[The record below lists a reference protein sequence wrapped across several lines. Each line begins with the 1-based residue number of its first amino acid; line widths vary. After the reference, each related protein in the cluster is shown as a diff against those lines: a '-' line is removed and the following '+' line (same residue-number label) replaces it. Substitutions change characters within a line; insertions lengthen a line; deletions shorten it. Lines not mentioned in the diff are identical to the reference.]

1 MYVTYILTIILSVIL
16 IHSFQ
21 ILTQKQVDNIL
32 QSTPCV
38 SDDLKNVNLMQKLK
52 DQGIVSYT
60 DFLFL
65 TSLLTKVSLLGVD
78 SLWGGCMFIPA
89 DWGS

>member
-1 MYVTYILTIILSVIL
+1 MYITYILTIILLVIL

-32 QSTPCV
+32 QSTPSV
-38 SDDLKNVNLMQKLK
+38 SDDLKNVNFMQKLK

-78 SLWGGCMFIPA
+78 SL
-89 DWGS
+89 

>member
-1 MYVTYILTIILSVIL
+1 M
-16 IHSFQ
+16 
-21 ILTQKQVDNIL
+21 QVDNIL
-32 QSTPCV
+32 QSTPSV
-38 SDDLKNVNLMQKLK
+38 SDDLKNVNFMQKLK

-78 SLWGGCMFIPA
+78 SLWGDCMFIPA